1 MSFEGVEPAT
11 PELAVW
17 SEPGVQLRERLGPQ
31 PIPAPPPLWPHA
43 HQAGLAKHPEVLRDA
58 GLAETEALDELADTA
73 LTVTKQLEDAT
84 AHRLGQGIEGGGS
97 SGGGHVRTYYPTVM
111 YLRGN
116 ICGMRAPA
124 ALTAAAIVVLAA
136 AASVAAQTT
145 QTVTAAP
152 TVVDSTAVQTVRGR
166 NWPVF
171 ENCSRTIRAFVR
183 SDQNSVPIA
192 QRHIPDSGNFTF
204 RWIPRNKNVGP
215 GRWRLVVRMRCES
228 GRDGSTF
235 FVRAGTAIRV
245 RP

>member
-1 MSFEGVEPAT
+1 
-11 PELAVW
+11 
-17 SEPGVQLRERLGPQ
+17 
-31 PIPAPPPLWPHA
+31 
-43 HQAGLAKHPEVLRDA
+43 
-58 GLAETEALDELADTA
+58 
-73 LTVTKQLEDAT
+73 
-84 AHRLGQGIEGGGS
+84 
-97 SGGGHVRTYYPTVM
+97 M
-111 YLRGN
+111 YRAGN

-124 ALTAAAIVVLAA
+124 ALIAAAIAALAA
-136 AASVAAQTT
+136 AASVPAQST

-171 ENCSRTIRAFVR
+171 ENCSRTVRAFVR
-183 SDQNSVPIA
+183 SDQSSAPIA